1 VNDTTNKISTSK
13 TYALA
18 LLAVLATLAL
28 VAAGCGGGDNSTG
41 ESSNAGAK
49 ENASSEGSGGYGSRY
64 GGNSESESENKS
76 TSAGST
82 SGGEAGAAV
91 VSLGNVQELGM
102 VLVDSNGMT
111 LYDFHKDKG
120 TTSACYGA
128 CAEGWPPLLTE
139 GEATVGNGATASKL
153 GTTERKD
160 GTTQVTYAGHPLYTF
175 VEDKKPGEANGNDIS
190 AFGGEWYALQG
201 NGEEPED

>member
-1 VNDTTNKISTSK
+1 MNRK
-13 TYALA
+13 THALA
-18 LLAVLATLAL
+18 LLAVLA
-28 VAAGCGGGDNSTG
+28 VAAIVIAGCGGGGDSSTSG
-41 ESSNAGAK
+41 ES
-49 ENASSEGSGGYGSRY
+49 GSGSSSGSSSSY
-64 GGNSESESENKS
+64 GGGGESENKS
-76 TSAGST
+76 ASSE
-82 SGGEAGAAV
+82 SPAGAESGAGV
-91 VSLGNVQELGM
+91 VSLGNVQKLGM

-120 TTSACYGA
+120 TASSCYGA
-128 CAEGWPPLLTE
+128 CAEAWPPMLTE
-139 GEATVGNGATASKL
+139 GEPTVGNGAMGSKL